1 MSAFF
6 VILSLVALLVGLAAH
21 GLMSPEMAAE
31 CLIGLVILLAIGRGM
46 GSGLAGTVLRVGIP
60 VLSIL
65 ALALYYG
72 GGSKQGA
79 VNIVAQLCTIGLVL
93 FGIYLMVSGP
103 FRSR

>member
-6 VILSLVALLVGLAAH
+6 IILSMVALLVGLAAR

-31 CLIGLVILLAIGRGM
+31 CLVGLVILLAIGRAM
-46 GSGLAGTVLRVGIP
+46 GTGLAGTTLRVGIP

-72 GGSKQGA
+72 GGSRQAA
-79 VNIVAQLCTIGLVL
+79 VNIVAQLCTIGLML
-93 FGIYLMVSGP
+93 FGLYIMVSGP
-103 FRSR
+103 FRR